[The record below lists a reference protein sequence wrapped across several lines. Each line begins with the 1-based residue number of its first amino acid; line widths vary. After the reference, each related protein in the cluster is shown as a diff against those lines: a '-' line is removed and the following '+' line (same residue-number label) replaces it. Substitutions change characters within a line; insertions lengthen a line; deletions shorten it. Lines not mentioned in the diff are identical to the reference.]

1 MVKIDGK
8 LTDATFK
15 VKSDALQINDR
26 GNKIYV
32 YCVEAYEKDNPYIM
46 DYIAEKLALY
56 VKAKY
61 NAKDTDEM
69 FINIEFNVNK
79 EIGDII

>member
-1 MVKIDGK
+1 MIKIDGK

-15 VKSDALQINDR
+15 VTAEAIQTNDKGR
-26 GNKIYV
+26 KIYV

-56 VKAKY
+56 VTSKY